1 MESLA
6 LAGGKLIQLNPHL
19 ISTHDAGDRA
29 YADNGP
35 RAGRQLHSHVAG
47 APIGKVHCKSTF
59 AERNTKEAVIRRN

>member
-6 LAGGKLIQLNPHL
+6 LVGGKLIQLNPHL

-35 RAGRQLHSHVAG
+35 RCIATLPARLSEKYIARVLLPKEIRKRQ
-47 APIGKVHCKSTF
+47 
-59 AERNTKEAVIRRN
+59 